1 MGSPKVKVS
10 PPKKASVLERKK
22 ALERKYMNKLKEKER
37 NEKCFKES
45 LKEKREKEKKRR
57 EAEESDE
64 STDEETQSLA
74 KMMKIMMKDIK
85 EVKGEMK
92 LNGERMDNL
101 NKKIN
106 KLEIRTKSNEDR
118 YEKKFEDIQ
127 TNFSN
132 QIKENNASLEEAIS
146 KKIIDS
152 LNSKITAMHS
162 HIVENDLER
171 IVDEKLQARDT
182 PGDSDENLDV
192 IESNKETEGDEA
204 DKVEPEKN
212 KKTKKQKKNKK

>member
-64 STDEETQSLA
+64 SSDEETQSLA

-92 LNGERMDNL
+92 TNGERMDNL

-106 KLEIRTKSNEDR
+106 KLEIRTKTNEDK
-118 YEKKFEDIQ
+118 YEKKFEDMQ
-127 TNFSN
+127 ANFTN
-132 QIKENNASLEEAIS
+132 QIKENNAFNFL
-146 KKIIDS
+146 
-152 LNSKITAMHS
+152 
-162 HIVENDLER
+162 
-171 IVDEKLQARDT
+171 
-182 PGDSDENLDV
+182 
-192 IESNKETEGDEA
+192 
-204 DKVEPEKN
+204 
-212 KKTKKQKKNKK
+212 

>member
-1 MGSPKVKVS
+1 MG
-10 PPKKASVLERKK
+10 ASVIERKK

-37 NEKCFKES
+37 NDKCFKES
-45 LKEKREKEKKRR
+45 VKEKREKEKKKR
-57 EAEESDE
+57 EAEESE
-64 STDEETQSLA
+64 SSDEETQSLE
-74 KMMKIMMKDIK
+74 KMMKIMMRDIK

-92 LNGERMDNL
+92 SNGERMDNL

-106 KLEIRTKSNEDR
+106 KLEIRTKSNEDK

-127 TNFSN
+127 TNFAN

-152 LNSKITAMHS
+152 LKPRISAMHS

-171 IVDEKLQARDT
+171 IVDERLQARDT
-182 PGDSDENLDV
+182 PEDSDENPEV
-192 IESNKETEGDEA
+192 ESNKETEGDEA
-204 DKVEPEKN
+204 D
-212 KKTKKQKKNKK
+212 

>member
-1 MGSPKVKVS
+1 MG
-10 PPKKASVLERKK
+10 ASVIERKK

-37 NEKCFKES
+37 NDKCFKES
-45 LKEKREKEKKRR
+45 VKEKREKEKKKR

-64 STDEETQSLA
+64 SDEENQSLE
-74 KMMKIMMKDIK
+74 KMMKIMMRDIK

-92 LNGERMDNL
+92 SNGERMDNM

-106 KLEIRTKSNEDR
+106 KLEIRAKSNEDK

-127 TNFSN
+127 TNFAN

-152 LNSKITAMHS
+152 LKPRISAMHS

-182 PGDSDENLDV
+182 HGEEDDDPDV
-192 IESNKETEGDEA
+192 NEGVEESNKETEG
-204 DKVEPEKN
+204 
-212 KKTKKQKKNKK
+212 